1 MHAAWSV
8 IAFTV
13 LSGAGLGALA
23 LVALAVLASTMGVPA
38 IAPRPALGCVA
49 AVALAF
55 VVAGLGSS
63 TLHLAN
69 PRNAWRSASR
79 FRSSWLSR
87 EAVFAL
93 ALLPVV
99 AGFAWALYVDLRG
112 AIVVLLALATLVL
125 AWVVLVCTAMIYA
138 SLKPIRAWHTR
149 RVPLG
154 YVVLGHGSGA
164 LLLVALLRPASDAG
178 WLPCAG
184 IVLLLA
190 ALIVKV
196 EYWRHIRG
204 TTGAPTLERAIGV
217 DQGVR
222 PPGTAGSVMSA
233 RLLDAGHSGG
243 TFLTREFL
251 VRPTPAARIV
261 ARLAFLLAG
270 IAVPVLWLAVG
281 LADPVGGAFAVAACL
296 AGMAGER
303 WLFFVEARHTVRL
316 YHGDATA

>member
-23 LVALAVLASTMGVPA
+23 LVAVAEIAALAGAPTIAS
-38 IAPRPALGCVA
+38 RPALGCVA
-49 AVALAF
+49 AVALGF

-79 FRSSWLSR
+79 FRTSWLSR

-93 ALLPVV
+93 ALMPV
-99 AGFAWALYVDLRG
+99 ATSFAAVLYVELRSP
-112 AIVVLLALATLVL
+112 IVAALAVATLALA
-125 AWVVLVCTAMIYA
+125 WIVLVCTAMIYA

-154 YVVLGHGSGA
+154 YVVLGHASGA
-164 LLLVALLRPASDAG
+164 VLLVALLGPASDAG
-178 WLPCAG
+178 WIATIG
-184 IVLLLA
+184 IVLLLSV
-190 ALIVKV
+190 LLVKV
-196 EYWRHIRG
+196 EYWRFIRG
-204 TTGAPTLERAIGV
+204 MAGALTLEQAIGV
-217 DQGVR
+217 DRGVR
-222 PPGTAGSVMSA
+222 PPGSAGSVMAA

-243 TFLTREFL
+243 TFLTREFM

-261 ARLAFLLAG
+261 ARLTFLLAG

-316 YHGDATA
+316 YHGDPTA